1 MPRKE
6 FRGLIY
12 EMMYKNI
19 SCRSILGERSMNF
32 KKRFFANIDN
42 GRKSAVIVPFFLG
55 FLFSAASRFNQTDGQ
70 FKPYDIAFLLTGCL
84 YGLLFVALFLAFER
98 GMVTL
103 AQKRVNMKSLHGDG
117 GRLPQFIAP
126 SWNGMKRYVCI
137 TALCWIL
144 TYFLLFPGIVVG
156 DTAVQIEQD
165 LSGNEIADW
174 HPFLETK
181 IFGQFFKI
189 GGLSHP
195 MLGVGV
201 FIALQMIVAIGV
213 VSYVA
218 YYVQSLMKIRH
229 VGDVALVLLAVYP
242 MAPLSFMT
250 MNKDTTFTICFM
262 LFCVLYCE
270 VWRSRGTLL
279 KHPSF
284 LIAFVVVSL
293 SAIFTKKTGSYLIS
307 VALILLIF
315 MIGKKMLRCVAAF
328 IGVMLLLF
336 AQMFVPSVIF
346 PRINVEPGPKQE
358 MLAIPEQQLA
368 RIVRDSPGEFTE
380 QERKIIDDV
389 IAVGFNGIDKNYNNY
404 LVDPIKGTDVPNE
417 DSIGAFLKLWIK
429 KGLEHPWQYIATEIG
444 LQSGWIS
451 FSGNVAKG
459 VYVYSSPT
467 DSASA
472 NSLSDK
478 VKWPE
483 ASTASSV
490 WASWYT
496 DLSNTPI
503 LNLPMYVC
511 VWATIIPF
519 GIVFFI
525 WRKAEHMIDALV
537 PQMPLLL
544 SMGMLLLCPT
554 SGHARYMLP
563 MMLTAPIFIAI
574 LSRIKIRK

>member
-1 MPRKE
+1 
-6 FRGLIY
+6 
-12 EMMYKNI
+12 
-19 SCRSILGERSMNF
+19 
-32 KKRFFANIDN
+32 
-42 GRKSAVIVPFFLG
+42 
-55 FLFSAASRFNQTDGQ
+55 
-70 FKPYDIAFLLTGCL
+70 
-84 YGLLFVALFLAFER
+84 
-98 GMVTL
+98 
-103 AQKRVNMKSLHGDG
+103 
-117 GRLPQFIAP
+117 
-126 SWNGMKRYVCI
+126 
-137 TALCWIL
+137 
-144 TYFLLFPGIVVG
+144 
-156 DTAVQIEQD
+156 
-165 LSGNEIADW
+165 
-174 HPFLETK
+174 
-181 IFGQFFKI
+181 
-189 GGLSHP
+189 
-195 MLGVGV
+195 
-201 FIALQMIVAIGV
+201 
-213 VSYVA
+213 
-218 YYVQSLMKIRH
+218 
-229 VGDVALVLLAVYP
+229 
-242 MAPLSFMT
+242 

-270 VWRSRGTLL
+270 VWRSRGALL
-279 KHPSF
+279 KRPSF
-284 LIAFVVVSL
+284 LVVLVVVAL

-307 VALILLIF
+307 AALILLIF
-315 MIGKKMLRCVAAF
+315 MIGKKTLRCVAAF
-328 IGVMLLLF
+328 IGVVLLLF
-336 AQMFVPSVIF
+336 AQTFVPSVVF

-368 RIVRDSPGEFTE
+368 RIVS
-380 QERKIIDDV
+380 DDV
-389 IAVGFNGIDKNYNNY
+389 ISVGFNGIDKNYDDY

-451 FSGNVAKG
+451 FSGNAAKG
-459 VYVYSSPT
+459 AYVYSSPT
-467 DSASA
+467 DSSSA

-496 DLSNTPI
+496 DLSNIPI

-525 WRKAEHMIDALV
+525 WRKAEHVIDALV